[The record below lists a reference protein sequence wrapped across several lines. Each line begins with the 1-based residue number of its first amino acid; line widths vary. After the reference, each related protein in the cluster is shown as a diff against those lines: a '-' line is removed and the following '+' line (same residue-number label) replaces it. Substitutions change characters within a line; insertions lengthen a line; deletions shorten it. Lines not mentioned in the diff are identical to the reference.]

1 MPEGDTIHR
10 AARTLHTALAGQR
23 IERFE
28 SVFAHLTRVDTD
40 TPIAGRRMERV
51 DARGKHLLMWLEG
64 GLVLRTHMRMHGS
77 WHIYRPGERWQRPR
91 HDMRIVLETAPYVAV
106 AFMVP
111 VAEFVAADAVE
122 REGPVAELG
131 PDPLGDDFDAA
142 AALARLAARGD
153 MEIADALLDQR
164 AIAGIGNVFKSEI
177 LFAARV
183 SPFAP
188 VHALGGETLARI
200 VAIAERQMRSN
211 VGEATP
217 AAGGSGRRTTNRL
230 DPLAGAN
237 APPKAGQLS
246 TAPSDAEP
254 LRWTRAERRWVY
266 GRRGLPCRRC
276 GTPIRRATQGL
287 DARSTYW
294 CERCQPTPVVEA
306 NLQVRPAGG
315 PDRLR

>member
-1 MPEGDTIHR
+1 MPEGDTIFR
-10 AARTLHTALAGQR
+10 AARTLHAALSSQR

-51 DARGKHLLMWLEG
+51 ESRGKHVLMWLEG

-91 HDMRIVLETAPYVAV
+91 HEMRILVETAPYVAV
-106 AFMVP
+106 AFAVP
-111 VAEFVAADAVE
+111 VAEFVAADAID

-131 PDPLGDDFDAA
+131 PDPLGDGFDAA
-142 AALARLAARGD
+142 AAVTRLQARGD

-177 LFAARV
+177 LFAARLN
-183 SPFAP
+183 PFTP
-188 VHALGGETLARI
+188 VGALDAAALTRVI
-200 VAIAERQMRSN
+200 AIAERQMRAN
-211 VGEATP
+211 VGEATSVA
-217 AAGGSGRRTTNRL
+217 AAGGRRTTNRL
-230 DPLAGAN
+230 DPSARL
-237 APPKAGQLS
+237 
-246 TAPSDAEP
+246 
-254 LRWTRAERRWVY
+254 WVY

-276 GTPIRRATQGL
+276 GTPVQRAKQGP

-294 CERCQPTPVVEA
+294 CARCQPQ
-306 NLQVRPAGG
+306 L
-315 PDRLR
+315 